1 MHERMFSKKLRELRK
16 EKGFTQEELGRQSG
30 ISSRQI
36 QKYESGTA
44 RPRMAQAER
53 IAEVL
58 ETTIDN
64 LLGKQGAAVAAF
76 GAEYGAKAERDL
88 IKQAEKLSAMFAG
101 GDIPDEDM
109 DAAFRIVLL
118 AYAHAAEISRE
129 KYTPRKYKNG

>member
-1 MHERMFSKKLRELRK
+1 MFSQKLRDLRK
-16 EKGFTQEELGRQSG
+16 EKGFTQEELGRLAG

-53 IAEVL
+53 IADVL

-64 LLGKQGAAVAAF
+64 LLGKQGAAVAVF

-88 IKQAEKLSAMFAG
+88 LKQAEKFSALFAG
-101 GDIPDEDM
+101 GDIPVEDK

-118 AYAHAAEISRE
+118 AYAHATEMAKE
-129 KYTPRKYKNG
+129 KYTPYKYKKG